1 MALFNTFFFIS
12 DFLKFEYNMLR
23 YWQRVFL
30 SLFIYFLFISSF
42 LLFFLSI
49 LVVSELPGSVMM
61 YLTLISGNSVVSTSN
76 NAPAPVF
83 LLHLEFPIIR
93 GTVCTVIPQVLG
105 IIVGG
110 RGRVVFFNLIYFSTF
125 EVPIVIF
132 SNTKILS
139 LSMFSLPINILYFTT
154 VSDPTIPLW

>member
-105 IIVGG
+105 IIVGR
-110 RGRVVFFNLIYFSTF
+110 RGRVVFF
-125 EVPIVIF
+125 
-132 SNTKILS
+132 
-139 LSMFSLPINILYFTT
+139 
-154 VSDPTIPLW
+154 